1 MAVSR
6 RLFVLGDSISIH
18 YDPALRR
25 LMTAQGWE
33 YDRKSGVKEAL
44 QNLDDGGLGANGGDS
59 SHCLRYLRERGAS
72 SPLKGGVLLVN
83 AGLHDLRTNPE
94 TGAKQVPPGE
104 YRQNLTELIALARG
118 AGGAEVVVWARTTP
132 VIDEIHNN
140 LRQPWH
146 RYAADVAQYNEIADE
161 VMASLDVES
170 IDLHGITV
178 ALGPNLFCDHVHYHE
193 WVREAQA
200 VHIAEWFA
208 QRFGTTSCEV
218 VGSDKKTKTVGEETA
233 TTPGVPGPSA
243 TSYHFSTARLVV
255 REWHSIEPH
264 EWRHR
269 ELPEVVSDLLTPEVT
284 QSLPPCWHGE
294 YPPERARAWVQ
305 ERDTEGVTL
314 LAVDHATKEVMGLV
328 ILGVFVEG
336 GTISLMLGYLLG
348 SAAWGKGLGTELITG
363 LVAHVRDKHFA
374 HMMFAGAAADNYPS
388 IRILEKAGFVPDEG
402 SADGSADERKFH
414 LKL

>member
-1 MAVSR
+1 MA
-6 RLFVLGDSISIH
+6 
-18 YDPALRR
+18 
-25 LMTAQGWE
+25 Q
-33 YDRKSGVKEAL
+33 
-44 QNLDDGGLGANGGDS
+44 
-59 SHCLRYLRERGAS
+59 
-72 SPLKGGVLLVN
+72 VLLPFFLNLPNITVV
-83 AGLHDLRTNPE
+83 GLRASF
-94 TGAKQVPPGE
+94 GCSSSCICCQF
-104 YRQNLTELIALARG
+104 Y
-118 AGGAEVVVWARTTP
+118 
-132 VIDEIHNN
+132 
-140 LRQPWH
+140 

-218 VGSDKKTKTVGEETA
+218 VGSDKKTKTEGEETA

-363 LVAHVRDKHFA
+363 LVAHVRDKHLA
-374 HMMFAGAAADNYPS
+374 HMMFAGAAANNYPS